1 MKQIT
6 AKLVQQVI
14 QPRPTVSHKGTFGR
28 VMVVG
33 GNQQFGGAAIMSATA
48 AVYGG
53 AGLVTCATDL
63 FNATSLHAQLP
74 EAMVL
79 AATDAVQ
86 MAALLPKMDVIVVGP
101 GLGTDTWGQTVLQL
115 VFQHVQPQ
123 QVLIIDGSAIDL
135 IASQTLTLPKA
146 QLVFTPHQME
156 WQRLSGIAIADQQ
169 VADNLAV
176 QQQLQATVVLKSA
189 RTQVYLPNGIVWE
202 NTVGTPAMAT
212 GGMGDTL
219 TGVLAAFA
227 AQFKPLDQAILAG
240 VYTHSAI
247 ASQLAQRQYVVLPT
261 QIARQLPFF
270 MQEQAQQ
277 G

>member
-1 MKQIT
+1 MQKIT
-6 AKLVQQVI
+6 ATLVQQVI
-14 QPRPTVSHKGTFGR
+14 QPRPAVSHKGTFGR
-28 VMVVG
+28 VMIVG

-79 AATDAVQ
+79 AADDAQQ
-86 MAALLPKMDVIVVGP
+86 MAALVPKMDVIVVGP

-115 VFQHVQPQ
+115 VFQNVQPQ
-123 QVLIIDGSAIDL
+123 QALIIDGSAIDL
-135 IASQTLTLPKA
+135 IASQHLSLPQA
-146 QLVFTPHQME
+146 HIVLTPHQME
-156 WQRLSGIAIADQQ
+156 WQRLSGIKIAAQQ
-169 VADNLAV
+169 VARNLAV
-176 QQQLQATVVLKSA
+176 QQQLQATVVLKSSQ
-189 RTQVYLPNGIVWE
+189 TQVYLPDGTVWE

-219 TGVLAAFA
+219 TGVLAAFM
-227 AQFKPLDQAILAG
+227 AQFKPLSQAVLAG

-247 ASQLAQRQYVVLPT
+247 ASRLATQQYVVLPT
-261 QIARQLPFF
+261 EIAQQLPFF